1 VVLSNHYPLSTSHY
15 FEEILIMKL
24 IVNVEA
30 NRDELNLILSIIKDS
45 VYYANSRDTIR
56 VYMRDNDP
64 NGVVVEE
71 HYDENENLIA
81 RREH

>member
-1 VVLSNHYPLSTSHY
+1 
-15 FEEILIMKL
+15 MKL

-64 NGVVVEE
+64 NGVIVEE